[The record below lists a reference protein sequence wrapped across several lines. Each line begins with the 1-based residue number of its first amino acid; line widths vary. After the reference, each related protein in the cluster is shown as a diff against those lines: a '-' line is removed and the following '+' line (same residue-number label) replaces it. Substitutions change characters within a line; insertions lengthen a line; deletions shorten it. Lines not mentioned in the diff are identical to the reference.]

1 VDETTFCEWPNQQA
15 PVKRGRR
22 MRRTWR
28 DVTAADAAEIVR
40 RVMAHEG
47 YECVAQKF
55 GIHKGI
61 VQKLMDAAG
70 QRVGQRGPK
79 KRAI

>member
-1 VDETTFCEWPNQQA
+1 MDILSEVQRLTA
-15 PVKRGRR
+15 RR
-22 MRRTWR
+22 
-28 DVTAADAAEIVR
+28 DAIVR

-79 KRAI
+79 KRAS